1 METILTDLWDNIQTY
16 YDSLI
21 ALLPRLFIAIIV
33 FIVLL
38 FIANAMRRF
47 AFRRLNARMDDPL
60 LARFLARTIKT
71 TIIIIAFLLVLHIV
85 GLSGVAVGILSTAGL
100 GAFIIGFAFKD
111 IGENFLA
118 GVMLAFNR
126 PFKIGDVVKL
136 DGLEGKVV
144 SLNLRNTQI
153 KTHDGKDVFIPNAN
167 IIKNP
172 VINYTIDGFLRFE
185 FKVGLD
191 YEADFLEAIRLV
203 QHTLEKI
210 PGVLHD
216 EKKPS
221 VHIAEPATSTL
232 NLIIYYWIDTFDPK
246 ISGLQL
252 KTDVINRVLKALDGA
267 GYYLPAD
274 IIELKNYH
282 KTLLNT
288 NEQSNNLKTTAS

>member
-1 METILTDLWDNIQTY
+1 METVLTDLWDNVQTY
-16 YDSLI
+16 YDNLI
-21 ALLPRLFIAIIV
+21 ALLPRLFIAAVV
-33 FIVLL
+33 FFVLL
-38 FIANAMRRF
+38 FIASAVRRF
-47 AFRRLNARMDDPL
+47 TLRRLTERMDDPL
-60 LARFLARTIKT
+60 LAKFLARTIKT
-71 TIIIIAFLLVLHIV
+71 TIITIAFLMVLHII

-126 PFKIGDVVKL
+126 PFKIGDAVKL

-153 KTHDGKDVFIPNAN
+153 KTFDGKDVFIPNAN

-185 FKVGLD
+185 FKIGLD

-203 QHTLEKI
+203 ERTVEKI
-210 PGVLHD
+210 PGVLQD

-221 VHIAEPATSTL
+221 VYIAEPATSTL
-232 NLIIYYWIDTFDPK
+232 NLIVYYWIDTFDPK
-246 ISGLQL
+246 VNGLQL
-252 KTDVINRVLKALDGA
+252 KTDVIHSVLKALDGE

-282 KTLLNT
+282 KTLLST